1 MTDHKIPDPKKI
13 TDPDKVLVMM
23 QNAKRLK
30 KKEFWQECFEHYCEL
45 KAAKVDTDSALV
57 KSYFKFFY
65 AYEQA
70 LTEKNSKRTSAMRLK
85 RLVTDRTDK
94 NKGNAEM
101 GIIAALSELVMK
113 KGASSGYQFLMSSG
127 QSELTAEHLVK
138 SNPQHFSKEAIT
150 AAAEKLILWEASM
163 ADADIQKLI
172 KVWD

>member
-1 MTDHKIPDPKKI
+1 MTDAKVPDPKKI

-23 QNAKRLK
+23 KNAKRLK
-30 KKEFWQECFEHYCEL
+30 KKEFWQQCFEHYCEL
-45 KAAKVDTDSALV
+45 KVAEVDTDSALV
-57 KSYFKFFY
+57 KSYFKFLY

-70 LTEKNSKRTSAMRLK
+70 LTEKNGKRTNATLLK
-85 RLVTDRTDK
+85 KLVTNRTDS
-94 NKGNAEM
+94 NDGNAEL
-101 GIIAALSELVMK
+101 GVIAALSELVMK

-127 QSELTAEHLVK
+127 QSKLTAEHLVK
-138 SNPQHFSKEAIT
+138 ENPQHFFKEAVT